1 MRTSRV
7 VLAVALVAA
16 VVVGPSF
23 AAAAPSSIG
32 GAVPS
37 GSLARAVRR
46 TPPAPPTPATP
57 PTPALSTTMRD
68 LLDRVNAERSLRG
81 LAPMSYD
88 DRLVLAAQQ
97 HSDDQAGMGRMT
109 HTGSDGS
116 TVAVRVDRVGYGW
129 RSLAENVAFGYT
141 DVSAVMAGWMA
152 SDGHRRNILSSN
164 THLGLGVAAGADGRL
179 YWTQVFA
186 TPT

>member
-1 MRTSRV
+1 
-7 VLAVALVAA
+7 
-16 VVVGPSF
+16 
-23 AAAAPSSIG
+23 
-32 GAVPS
+32 
-37 GSLARAVRR
+37 
-46 TPPAPPTPATP
+46 
-57 PTPALSTTMRD
+57 
-68 LLDRVNAERSLRG
+68 
-81 LAPMSYD
+81 
-88 DRLVLAAQQ
+88 
-97 HSDDQAGMGRMT
+97 MT